1 MAQGGLRQW
10 AWCGR
15 AGLSDTGILYGG
27 IYLVLVTVFFL
38 PSTGRPRGVTFPFEY
53 GVLCK
58 FDQPILFGSR
68 RLPHCTPSGVSLLA
82 CGDVHPNPGPTQ
94 QLRVI
99 TANVTSL
106 RANFDAVVDLPGDI
120 IAVQETRLGAAAQ
133 EYMASSLSSQG
144 WQSFWGKPQP
154 LIEGPRTPSVWN
166 AAAGGVGV
174 LVRVGYPAQL
184 VPPVTTMQKAL
195 WDTGRW
201 CHVEVAYGRG
211 HRSLHVMSVYGFVG
225 DGRLQSNQT
234 NDAFLQEVFLT
245 AAELGAVPVLL
256 LGDLNIVAE
265 RSSTLS
271 TAISLGRW
279 VDLAAAS
286 ATAQGST
293 PDATCFA
300 RLHGQGSRLDYA
312 LANEVAVQ
320 A

>member
-1 MAQGGLRQW
+1 M
-10 AWCGR
+10 
-15 AGLSDTGILYGG
+15 
-27 IYLVLVTVFFL
+27 
-38 PSTGRPRGVTFPFEY
+38 
-53 GVLCK
+53 
-58 FDQPILFGSR
+58 
-68 RLPHCTPSGVSLLA
+68 A

-225 DGRLQSNQT
+225 DGRLQSNQS

-279 VDLAAAS
+279 VDLAAAC

-300 RLHGQGSRLDYA
+300 RLHD
-312 LANEVAVQ
+312 
-320 A
+320 